1 MISVIIPTHESER
14 LLVRTLACLVPGAT
28 AGLVREVILADAGS
42 TDETAGVGD
51 VAGCRFLALP
61 GSAGS
66 RLAAAAAEARSD
78 WLMFVQ
84 PGALLEESW
93 VGEARHFIETAG
105 PRRVAVFRRVAAA
118 QSQASAVADLFALLA
133 AAIGARPRPE
143 QGLVIAK
150 ARYRELGG
158 HRARAAA
165 PERDFL
171 RRLPRSGIA
180 RLRSGIAMSRLCGGR
195 PII

>member
-1 MISVIIPTHESER
+1 MISVIIPTRESER

-61 GSAGS
+61 GPAGS

-84 PGALLEESW
+84 PGALLEEGW
-93 VGEARHFIETAG
+93 VGEVRHFIETAES
-105 PRRVAVFRRVAAA
+105 RRVAVFRRVAAA

-133 AAIGARPRPE
+133 AANGARPRSE

-158 HRARAAA
+158 HRAGAAA
-165 PERDFL
+165 PEREL
-171 RRLPRSGIA
+171 LPRLPRSAIV
-180 RLRSGIAMSRLCGGR
+180 RLRSGIAMSRL
-195 PII
+195 